1 MLHIIIHFP
10 RCTGHTRKKL
20 LLTSIGSRASLK
32 LGMEEKAVQVILYES
47 EFRSD
52 TVQEG
57 RDFFLIEITSSSPL
71 DGERKQQLVDI
82 LKDEVFNFSGICNDC
97 VTVIFRT
104 PEEGTYFGTRN
115 A

>member
-10 RCTGHTRKKL
+10 RCTGHTRKKQL
-20 LLTSIGSRASLK
+20 IMSIGSRSALK
-32 LGMEEKAVQVILYES
+32 LDLAEKAVQVILYES

-52 TVQEG
+52 TVAEN
-57 RDFFLIEITSSSPL
+57 RDFFLIDVTSSSPL
-71 DGERKQQLVDI
+71 SEAQKKDLVEI

-97 VTVIFRT
+97 VTIIFRT
-104 PEEGTYFGTRN
+104 PSSDSYFGTRD